1 MLLVDVGN
9 NIMSIMF
16 VCFGFYDNMQE
27 LLWMGYWATDIY
39 LGSFPEEFDT
49 PKANLSEPHI
59 MDFVS
64 EFWTDVLIV
73 FLKAVGKCEFKRHV
87 SYISSN

>member
-1 MLLVDVGN
+1 MTTCKNYFEWAIGLLIFIV
-9 NIMSIMF
+9 
-16 VCFGFYDNMQE
+16 
-27 LLWMGYWATDIY
+27 
-39 LGSFPEEFDT
+39 GSFPEEFDT